1 MVLSFAVE
9 FLSLLILGAAL
20 AYSMMPDYGEDIRRR
35 AEQSQEA
42 ALSKKDIWLG
52 SDDQFIAPV
61 GSSYT
66 TMEPIAGSGGGG
78 KVLADEALAN
88 TAKAMETYAK
98 WMEDNANGQRLC

>member
-1 MVLSFAVE
+1 MFFSFTIELLALVL
-9 FLSLLILGAAL
+9 LGAAL

-35 AEQSQEA
+35 PEQSQEA
-42 ALSKKDIWLG
+42 SLSKKDIWLG

-61 GSSYT
+61 GSSHT

-78 KVLADEALAN
+78 KVLVDEALAN

>member
-1 MVLSFAVE
+1 MVFNFAVE
-9 FLSLLILGAAL
+9 LLALVILVAAL
-20 AYSMMPDYGEDIRRR
+20 TYSMMPDYDEDIRRR

-42 ALSKKDIWLG
+42 VLSKKDIWLG

-66 TMEPIAGSGGGG
+66 TMEPIAGSDDSG
-78 KVLADEALAN
+78 KVPVDEALAN

-98 WMEDNANGQRLC
+98 WMEDNANGKRLC